1 MEPVSARER
10 SGLGVSFRCD
20 ELKAR
25 RLRAVES
32 PAWITVLAG
41 LEGAANPSVSS
52 PRSTLRGD
60 ESADD
65 AVRASE
71 DSQEPSDA
79 DADRLT
85 RPTGP

>member
-1 MEPVSARER
+1 
-10 SGLGVSFRCD
+10 
-20 ELKAR
+20 
-25 RLRAVES
+25 
-32 PAWITVLAG
+32 LAG